1 MRIVSDKV
9 LENNTNLVMI
19 ADIVA
24 EELLG
29 IPLHQLVDVDNI
41 NNDSYAIVRNHIK
54 AQDKGLPKLKAEIRD
69 LKREVE
75 IWKGIYDKAVSDNEE
90 LETAYSEESTQRL
103 EDMETTYEEE
113 LRGLKRKVMELETL
127 IEKKTIESE
136 AEYQNGMLLNEIS
149 DLTTKLSRKDEE
161 YSRLQSLNDELYSK
175 LVGTA
180 YINVEQM
187 KTVISSIENVSKE
200 FAKHSNPKIVLAN
213 AEVVGD
219 N

>member
-90 LETAYSEESTQRL
+90 LETAYSEEATQRL
-103 EDMETTYEEE
+103 ENMETTYEEE

-213 AEVVGD
+213 AEVMGD